1 MRKLLFF
8 FLLPFAGFTQ
18 KNIFLNIAPVF
29 NDQAF
34 IPQVVYMSNNGQNVA
49 LDYLKYYLAD
59 ISITHDGGQVLDL
72 SQTVYLMDDANHSI
86 YLGAHDVTNIEQIYF
101 LVGVPSRFNTQAGAL
116 AQDIS
121 LYDASNA
128 LSFQSPSMYWGWAA
142 GYMHMI
148 VGGKADG
155 NNDQIP
161 EAYFELHNL
170 GDHNQRSVSF
180 ASVLQTNTNATQI
193 DLNFNC
199 HVDHWLNGIN
209 LATVGIAHDETGVNV
224 QVMQNVLSKAVF
236 SQGADA
242 SVSNLEK
249 ETIQFASQQGAIQ
262 CAWTSLEKH
271 VTLELIDQS
280 GKIVRKQQLTN
291 EQGQFTWI
299 GLNPGMYFIQYTHPS
314 GTEKSQQVVV
324 F

>member
-1 MRKLLFF
+1 MKKLVFF
-8 FLLPFAGFTQ
+8 FLLPVLGFAQ
-18 KNIFLNIAPVF
+18 KNIFLHIDPLF
-29 NDQAF
+29 NNQAF
-34 IPQVVYMSNNGQNVA
+34 IPQTVYMGNNGQNVS

-59 ISITHDGGQVLDL
+59 VTITHDGGQVLDL
-72 SQTVYLMDDANHSI
+72 SQTVYLMDDASHTI
-86 YLGAHDVTNIEQIYF
+86 YFGAHNVTDIEQINF
-101 LVGVPSRFNTQAGAL
+101 LVGVPSRFNTQAGSL

-121 LYDASNA
+121 SYNSTNA

-180 ASVLQTNTNATQI
+180 PNVIPTYSNPTQI
-193 DLNFNC
+193 DLYLNC

-209 LATVGIAHDETGVNV
+209 LATVGVLHDETGINI
-224 QVMQNVLSKAVF
+224 QVMQNVESQVVFDQPATAGVAVVNQAAVQF
-236 SQGADA
+236 S
-242 SVSNLEK
+242 
-249 ETIQFASQQGAIQ
+249 SQQGAIQ
-262 CAWTSLEKH
+262 CTWVGQRTE
-271 VTLELIDQS
+271 TELVLLDQA
-280 GKIVRKQQLTN
+280 GRQIRKQTFGN
-291 EQGQFTWI
+291 SAGQFSWI
-299 GLNPGMYFIQYTHPS
+299 GLKPGMYFIQYAD
-314 GTEKSQQVVV
+314 QQGKEQSRQVLV

>member
-1 MRKLLFF
+1 MKKSLLI
-8 FLLPFAGFTQ
+8 FLLPFLGFAQ
-18 KNIFLNIAPVF
+18 KNIFLNIDPLF
-29 NDQAF
+29 NNQAF
-34 IPQVVYMSNNGQNVA
+34 LPQVVYMSNNGQNVA
-49 LDYLKYYLAD
+49 LDYLKYYLSD

-72 SQTVYLMDDANHSI
+72 SQTVYLMDDTHHSI
-86 YLGAHDVTNIEQIYF
+86 YLGAHNVTNIEQVYF

-121 LYDASNA
+121 SYDASNA
-128 LSFQSPSMYWGWAA
+128 LSFQSPSMYWGWQA

-170 GDHNQRSVSF
+170 GNHNQQAVSF
-180 ASVLQTNTNATQI
+180 ANVIQTNTTTSQI

-199 HVDHWLNGIN
+199 QIDHWLNGIN
-209 LATVGIAHDETGVNV
+209 LATVGVLHDETGINS
-224 QVMQNVLSKAVF
+224 QVMQNVNTKAVF
-236 SQGADA
+236 AQVANA
-242 SVSNLEK
+242 SVP
-249 ETIQFASQQGAIQ
+249 TIDKDVLQFSSMQGGIQ
-262 CAWTSLEKH
+262 CAWTNLDK
-271 VTLELIDQS
+271 ELQLNLVDQNGQILRHQS
-280 GKIVRKQQLTN
+280 VSN

-299 GLNPGMYFIQYTHPS
+299 GLTPGMYFIQFS
-314 GTEKSQQVVV
+314 DQKGAVQSRQVLV

>member
-1 MRKLLFF
+1 MKKLVFF
-8 FLLPFAGFTQ
+8 FLLPFLGFAQ
-18 KNIFLNIAPVF
+18 KNIFLHIDPVF
-29 NDQAF
+29 NNQAF
-34 IPQVVYMSNNGQNVA
+34 IPQTVYMGNNGQNVA

-59 ISITHDGGQVLDL
+59 VTITHDGGQVLDL
-72 SQTVYLMDDANHSI
+72 TQTVYLMDDASHTI
-86 YLGAHDVTNIEQIYF
+86 YFGAHNVTNIEQINF
-101 LVGVPSRFNTQAGAL
+101 LIGVPSRLNTQAGSL

-121 LYDASNA
+121 TYNATYA

-180 ASVLQTNTNATQI
+180 PNVIPTNSNPTQI
-193 DLNFNC
+193 DLYFNC

-209 LATVGIAHDETGVNV
+209 LATVGVLHDETGINI
-224 QVMQNVLSKAVF
+224 QVMQNVETKAVF
-236 SQGADA
+236 DQPATAGVAVVNQAAVQIS
-242 SVSNLEK
+242 
-249 ETIQFASQQGAIQ
+249 SQQGAIQ
-262 CAWTSLEKH
+262 CTWVGQHTETEIVL
-271 VTLELIDQS
+271 LDQS
-280 GKIVRKQQLTN
+280 GRQIRKQTFGN
-291 EQGQFTWI
+291 SAGQFSWI
-299 GLNPGMYFIQYTHPS
+299 GLNPGLYFIQYADHQGKEQS
-314 GTEKSQQVVV
+314 RQVLV